1 MVVGDPGSEE
11 AELGTTVRGLLLR
24 SAAGA
29 LCTTAAQRGLE
40 GYPFGSVVPYA
51 LSAEGHVLVLLARIA
66 THTANLRRD
75 PRASLL
81 VRDEVA
87 EGDPQASW
95 RVTVMGAFER
105 LRVEG
110 ERPSEGDVV
119 LGRDAWAEL
128 FARYQERVPA
138 AVDYDRTH
146 DFDLWRLREPVRAR
160 YIGGFG
166 EIYWVPGERML
177 RDPGGEGLAEAAAGA
192 VAHLNEDHPHH
203 LRELVH
209 GLTGVAPERVEAV
222 AVDRTGLTM
231 RAHGPDRL
239 VHGSFGREITGDEL
253 RTAVVELLRRA
264 RAARR

>member
-1 MVVGDPGSEE
+1 MVVGDPRSEE
-11 AELGTTVRGLLLR
+11 ETLGRTVRGLLLR
-24 SAAGA
+24 GRAGA

-40 GYPFGSVVPYA
+40 GFPFGSVVPYA
-51 LSAEGHVLVLLARIA
+51 LSAEGHLLVLLARIA

-81 VRDEVA
+81 VRDEEA

-95 RVTVMGAFER
+95 RITVIGAFER

-110 ERPSEGDVV
+110 ERPSDGDVV
-119 LGRDAWAEL
+119 LDRDTWTEL

-146 DFDLWRLREPVRAR
+146 DFDLWRLREPVRLR

-166 EIYWVPGERML
+166 EIHWVAGERML

-203 LRELVH
+203 LVELVE
-209 GLTGVAPERVEAV
+209 GLLGLSPERAEAV
-222 AVDRTGLTM
+222 GVDRTGLLL
-231 RAHGPDRL
+231 RLHAPDRL
-239 VHGSFGREITGDEL
+239 VHCSFGREIGAGEL
-253 RTAVVELLRRA
+253 RTAVVELLRHA
-264 RAARR
+264 RSVRR